1 MEEHQQN
8 ATAHICTK
16 VKSAPA
22 TETGES
28 GGCPIVIHLGGKL
41 GEESSLVRSLLSFAE
56 FFLLLG
62 CAPSFFL
69 LAFFLH
75 VSATRKTKTRRGRSV
90 RLADHVM

>member
-62 CAPSFFL
+62 WHRLFFYL
-69 LAFFLH
+69 PFFAR
-75 VSATRKTKTRRGRSV
+75 VSY
-90 RLADHVM
+90 